1 MDGAAVSEGLYI
13 LAAVLLVGACLAA
26 WRRWGLPGV
35 VAVASGAWALV
46 STVAALLPRRGM
58 DLPDAPT
65 LDRAAGEA
73 AAEREQARRLEA
85 EAARV
90 EEATATDNPEALARA
105 MVARSRG
112 ET

>member
-1 MDGAAVSEGLYI
+1 MTEGIYI
-13 LAAVLLVGACLAA
+13 LAAALVVGACLAA
-26 WRRWGLPGV
+26 WRRWGWPGV
-35 VAVASGAWALV
+35 VAVLSGAWALV

-58 DLPDAPT
+58 ELPDAPT
-65 LDRAAGEA
+65 LDRAAREA

-90 EEATATDNPEALARA
+90 EEATTTDDPEELARA